1 MDGKLLARAGAAVFV
16 GLAVA
21 MTLVQLREE
30 PAGEREAASGM
41 QLPDDDPLPE
51 QLRACADM
59 GEAAL
64 SAPECRAAWAKKRRR
79 FLGVEHT
86 GASPGLDDRAQ
97 PPAAEFAM
105 PSAAGQRGGD
115 E

>member
-1 MDGKLLARAGAAVFV
+1 MDGKLFVRVGAAVFV

-21 MTLVQLREE
+21 MTLVQLREG
-30 PAGEREAASGM
+30 PAVGGAAASGV

-64 SAPECRAAWAKKRRR
+64 SAPECRAAWAEKRRR
-79 FLGVEHT
+79 FLGVEYP
-86 GASPGLDDRAQ
+86 GAYSELNDPAQ
-97 PPAAEFAM
+97 PLATEPVRRPATGE
-105 PSAAGQRGGD
+105 QRGD
-115 E
+115 D

>member
-21 MTLVQLREE
+21 MTLVQLREGLAE
-30 PAGEREAASGM
+30 EREAAPDM
-41 QLPDDDPLPE
+41 QLLHDDPLPD

-64 SAPECRAAWAKKRRR
+64 SAPECRAAWAEKRRR
-79 FLGVEHT
+79 FLGAEHP
-86 GASPGLDDRAQ
+86 GAYAELMDPVQ
-97 PPAAEFAM
+97 PPAAEPAL
-105 PSAAGQRGGD
+105 PSADSERRGD
-115 E
+115 D

>member
-1 MDGKLLARAGAAVFV
+1 MDSKPLARVGAAVFV

-21 MTLVQLREE
+21 MTLVQLGEE
-30 PAGEREAASGM
+30 PAAGPEAASGTR
-41 QLPDDDPLPE
+41 LPDGDPLTE
-51 QLRACADM
+51 QLRDCADM
-59 GEAAL
+59 GERAL
-64 SAPECRAAWAKKRRR
+64 SAPECRAAWAEKRRR

-86 GASPGLDDRAQ
+86 GASHGLDDRAQ

-105 PSAAGQRGGD
+105 PSAAGQRRGD